1 MRAVKLF
8 GKVFAVILSCVFAC
22 FLLFVMYVLIAK
34 TMLTEESIYN
44 YVIDTNVFT
53 SSSNNVERS
62 SLKQGIVSD
71 LKKFDIPAS
80 VTIKTL
86 ESNNISRVISRYA
99 YDYTRYVLYNKG
111 APSLDNDEIV
121 NTFNNEYK
129 SATGDDLSN
138 TQVKKLKEYISST
151 EMKLDDSVPS
161 VGDLQGYGVDIYN
174 LRLVNDFVSSDY
186 MLVVFGVFV
195 LGFYTLIAICLWS
208 KLRAFKWIG
217 IVSMIDGF
225 ILIISSFLEVRLL
238 SMFINKNGIF
248 ENLAITVASKNFGS
262 LLLAGIVLIVVG
274 IVFLIICALLMK
286 KEHKVDSDKLLDS
299 VIKSEISSMNRGD
312 NLENDE
318 DVSVNDDSFND
329 NKVNDIDEKINDNL
343 SENNVLEE
351 NNDDKVSDSNDT
363 IDDNNLNVESEKEYV
378 SDIVKVDI
386 NEVDDDL
393 PISEVSVLD
402 DKEIPVIKIE
412 GNDNEDVTSSLVE
425 AVSIDDNVV
434 SADSVVDSS
443 GDEVTNDNND
453 EEESDNDIESDDVN
467 NSDEVENVND
477 SDDMIEIVSDE
488 EPEVVKPIDDTSSD
502 EVITIDS
509 TLDEEVID
517 DSDNDNIE
525 EESDNNTEYEE
536 IDDSDYEIEKHDIDV
551 LIPENISLSV
561 VTPKKGKD
569 IEPDLVEVLGDDEE
583 EDVELL

>member
-1 MRAVKLF
+1 MRAVKLL

-53 SSSNNVERS
+53 SPSNNVERN

-80 VTIKTL
+80 VTVKTL

-121 NTFNNEYK
+121 RIFNNEYK

-138 TQVKKLKEYISST
+138 IQVKKLKEYVSST

-186 MLVVFGVFV
+186 MLIVFGVFV
-195 LGFYTLIAICLWS
+195 LSFYTLIAICLWS

-225 ILIISSFLEVRLL
+225 VLIISSFLEVRLL
-238 SMFINKNGIF
+238 SMFINKNGVF

-299 VIKSEISSMNRGD
+299 VIKSEISSMDKGD
-312 NLENDE
+312 SLDSDE
-318 DVSVNDDSFND
+318 DISKDDDFVKENEI
-329 NKVNDIDEKINDNL
+329 NNIDEKINDK
-343 SENNVLEE
+343 NVLEE
-351 NNDDKVSDSNDT
+351 NNDDKVSDDKDA
-363 IDDNNLNVESEKEYV
+363 IEDDNRNVDSETEYV

-393 PISEVSVLD
+393 PVSEVNILE
-402 DKEIPVIKIE
+402 DKEIPVIKID
-412 GNDNEDVTSSLVE
+412 GNDTDDISLPLME
-425 AVSIDDNVV
+425 AVSIDD
-434 SADSVVDSS
+434 SVVND
-443 GDEVTNDNND
+443 DESV
-453 EEESDNDIESDDVN
+453 SDVEDDKT
-467 NSDEVENVND
+467 ND
-477 SDDMIEIVSDE
+477 SDDTIEIVPDE
-488 EPEVVKPIDDTSSD
+488 DFEVVTPKEEDVVGD

-509 TLDEEVID
+509 VLDEDV
-517 DSDNDNIE
+517 NDNTDDV
-525 EESDNNTEYEE
+525 ESDNNTEYEE
-536 IDDSDYEIEKHDIDV
+536 IDDSNYEIEKHDIDV
-551 LIPENISLSV
+551 LIPENVSLSV

-569 IEPDLVEVLGDDEE
+569 IEPDLVEVLGDEE

>member
-1 MRAVKLF
+1 MRAVKLL

-53 SSSNNVERS
+53 SPSNNGERN

-80 VTIKTL
+80 VTVKTL

-99 YDYTRYVLYNKG
+99 YDYTRYVLYNRG

-121 NTFNNEYK
+121 KIFNNEYK

-138 TQVKKLKEYISST
+138 IQVKKLKEYVSST

-174 LRLVNDFVSSDY
+174 LRLVSDFVSSDY
-186 MLVVFGVFV
+186 MLIVFGVFI
-195 LGFYTLIAICLWS
+195 LSFYTLIAICLWS

-225 ILIISSFLEVRLL
+225 VLIISSFLEVRLL
-238 SMFINKNGIF
+238 SMFINKNGVF

-299 VIKSEISSMNRGD
+299 VIKSEISSMDKGD
-312 NLENDE
+312 SLDSDG
-318 DVSVNDDSFND
+318 DVSKDDE
-329 NKVNDIDEKINDNL
+329 VNDIDEKINDN
-343 SENNVLEE
+343 NVLEE
-351 NNDDKVSDSNDT
+351 KNDDKVSDDKDT
-363 IDDNNLNVESEKEYV
+363 IEDDNRNVDS

-386 NEVDDDL
+386 NEVDDVL
-393 PISEVSVLD
+393 PVSEVNILE

-412 GNDNEDVTSSLVE
+412 GNDNEDGSSSLVE

-434 SADSVVDSS
+434 NDDSLKDSS
-443 GDEVTNDNND
+443 DGND
-453 EEESDNDIESDDVN
+453 DIESDKDIEN
-467 NSDEVENVND
+467 ENVNK
-477 SDDMIEIVSDE
+477 SDDMIEIVSDDV
-488 EPEVVKPIDDTSSD
+488 PEVVKPIDDFDSD
-502 EVITIDS
+502 DVITIDS
-509 TLDEEVID
+509 VLDEEISD
-517 DSDNDNIE
+517 DSDDV
-525 EESDNNTEYEE
+525 ESDNNTEYEE
-536 IDDSDYEIEKHDIDV
+536 IDDSNYEIEKHDIDV
-551 LIPENISLSV
+551 LIPENVSLSV

-569 IEPDLVEVLGDDEE
+569 IEPDLVEVLGDEE

>member
-1 MRAVKLF
+1 MRAVKLL

-44 YVIDTNVFT
+44 YVIDTNIFT
-53 SSSNNVERS
+53 SPSNNGERN

-80 VTIKTL
+80 VTVKTL

-121 NTFNNEYK
+121 NIFNNEYK
-129 SATGDDLSN
+129 STTGDDLSDI
-138 TQVKKLKEYISST
+138 QVKKLKEYVSST

-186 MLVVFGVFV
+186 MLIVFGVFV
-195 LGFYTLIAICLWS
+195 LSFYTLIAICLWS

-225 ILIISSFLEVRLL
+225 VLIISSFLEVRLL

-299 VIKSEISSMNRGD
+299 VIKNEISSMDKGD
-312 NLENDE
+312 SLDSDG
-318 DVSVNDDSFND
+318 DVSKVDSSFKDDE
-329 NKVNDIDEKINDNL
+329 VNDIDEKINDN
-343 SENNVLEE
+343 NVLEE
-351 NNDDKVSDSNDT
+351 KNDDKVSDDKDT
-363 IDDNNLNVESEKEYV
+363 IEDDNRNVASETEYV

-393 PISEVSVLD
+393 PVSEVNILE

-412 GNDNEDVTSSLVE
+412 GNDNEDGSSSLIEV
-425 AVSIDDNVV
+425 VSIDDNVV
-434 SADSVVDSS
+434 NDDSLKDSS
-443 GDEVTNDNND
+443 DGDD
-453 EEESDNDIESDDVN
+453 DIESDKDIEN
-467 NSDEVENVND
+467 ENVNN
-477 SDDMIEIVSDE
+477 SDDMIEIVSDDV
-488 EPEVVKPIDDTSSD
+488 PEVVKPIDDFDSD
-502 EVITIDS
+502 EVITIES
-509 TLDEEVID
+509 VLDEDVND
-517 DSDNDNIE
+517 DSDDV
-525 EESDNNTEYEE
+525 ESDNNTEYEE
-536 IDDSDYEIEKHDIDV
+536 IDDSNYEIEKHDIDV
-551 LIPENISLSV
+551 LIPENVSLSV

-569 IEPDLVEVLGDDEE
+569 IEPDLVEVLGDEE

>member
-1 MRAVKLF
+1 MRAVKLL

-44 YVIDTNVFT
+44 YVIDTNIFT
-53 SSSNNVERS
+53 SPSNNGERN

-80 VTIKTL
+80 VTVKTL

-121 NTFNNEYK
+121 NIFNNEYK
-129 SATGDDLSN
+129 STTGDDLSDI
-138 TQVKKLKEYISST
+138 QVKKLKEYVSST

-186 MLVVFGVFV
+186 MLIVFGVFV

-225 ILIISSFLEVRLL
+225 VLIISSFLEVRLL

-299 VIKSEISSMNRGD
+299 VIKNEISSMDKGD
-312 NLENDE
+312 SLDSDG
-318 DVSVNDDSFND
+318 DVSKVDSSFKDDE
-329 NKVNDIDEKINDNL
+329 VNDIDEKINDN
-343 SENNVLEE
+343 NVLEE
-351 NNDDKVSDSNDT
+351 KNDDKVSDDKDT
-363 IDDNNLNVESEKEYV
+363 IEDDNRNVASETEYV

-393 PISEVSVLD
+393 PVSEVNILE

-412 GNDNEDVTSSLVE
+412 GNNNEDVSSLVE

-434 SADSVVDSS
+434 NDNSLKDSS
-443 GDEVTNDNND
+443 DGDD
-453 EEESDNDIESDDVN
+453 DIESDKDIEN
-467 NSDEVENVND
+467 ENVNN
-477 SDDMIEIVSDE
+477 SDDMIEIVSDDV
-488 EPEVVKPIDDTSSD
+488 PEVVKPIDDFDSD
-502 EVITIDS
+502 EVITIES
-509 TLDEEVID
+509 VLDEGTVD
-517 DSDNDNIE
+517 DSDE
-525 EESDNNTEYEE
+525 VESDNNTEYEE
-536 IDDSDYEIEKHDIDV
+536 IDDSNYEIEKHDIDV
-551 LIPENISLSV
+551 LIPENVSLSV

-569 IEPDLVEVLGDDEE
+569 IEPDLVEVLGDEE

>member
-1 MRAVKLF
+1 MRAVKLL

-53 SSSNNVERS
+53 SPSNNVERN

-80 VTIKTL
+80 VTVKTL

-121 NTFNNEYK
+121 RIFNNEYK

-138 TQVKKLKEYISST
+138 IQVKKLKEYVSST

-186 MLVVFGVFV
+186 MLIVFGVFI
-195 LGFYTLIAICLWS
+195 LSFYTLIAICLWS

-225 ILIISSFLEVRLL
+225 VLIISSFLEVRLL
-238 SMFINKNGIF
+238 SMFINKNGVF

-299 VIKSEISSMNRGD
+299 VIKSEISSMDKGD
-312 NLENDE
+312 SLDSDE
-318 DVSVNDDSFND
+318 DISKDDDFVKENEI
-329 NKVNDIDEKINDNL
+329 NNIDEKINDK
-343 SENNVLEE
+343 NVLEE
-351 NNDDKVSDSNDT
+351 NNDDKVSDDKDA
-363 IDDNNLNVESEKEYV
+363 IEDDNRNVDSETEYV

-393 PISEVSVLD
+393 PVSEVNILE
-402 DKEIPVIKIE
+402 DKEIPVIKID
-412 GNDNEDVTSSLVE
+412 GNDTDDISLPLME
-425 AVSIDDNVV
+425 AVSIDD
-434 SADSVVDSS
+434 SVVND
-443 GDEVTNDNND
+443 DESV
-453 EEESDNDIESDDVN
+453 SDVEDDKT
-467 NSDEVENVND
+467 ND
-477 SDDMIEIVSDE
+477 SDDTIEIVPDE
-488 EPEVVKPIDDTSSD
+488 DFEVVTPKEEDVVGD

-509 TLDEEVID
+509 VLDEDV
-517 DSDNDNIE
+517 NDNTDDV
-525 EESDNNTEYEE
+525 ESDNNTEYEE
-536 IDDSDYEIEKHDIDV
+536 IDDSNYEIEKHDIDV
-551 LIPENISLSV
+551 LIPENVSLSV

-569 IEPDLVEVLGDDEE
+569 IEPDLVEVLGDEE

>member
-1 MRAVKLF
+1 MRAVKLL

-53 SSSNNVERS
+53 SPSNNGERN

-80 VTIKTL
+80 VTVKTL

-121 NTFNNEYK
+121 NIFNNEYK
-129 SATGDDLSN
+129 STTGDDLSDI
-138 TQVKKLKEYISST
+138 QVKKLKEYVSST

-186 MLVVFGVFV
+186 MLIVFGVFV
-195 LGFYTLIAICLWS
+195 LSFYTLIAICLWS

-225 ILIISSFLEVRLL
+225 VLIISSFLEVRLL

-299 VIKSEISSMNRGD
+299 VIKNEISSMDKGD
-312 NLENDE
+312 SLDSDG
-318 DVSVNDDSFND
+318 DVSKVDSSFKDDE
-329 NKVNDIDEKINDNL
+329 VNDIDEKINDN
-343 SENNVLEE
+343 NVLEE
-351 NNDDKVSDSNDT
+351 KNDDKVSDDKDT
-363 IDDNNLNVESEKEYV
+363 IEDDNRNVASETEYV

-393 PISEVSVLD
+393 PVSEVNILE

-412 GNDNEDVTSSLVE
+412 GNDNEDGSSSLIEV
-425 AVSIDDNVV
+425 VSIDDNVV
-434 SADSVVDSS
+434 NDDSLKDSS
-443 GDEVTNDNND
+443 DGDD
-453 EEESDNDIESDDVN
+453 DIESDKDIEN
-467 NSDEVENVND
+467 ENVNN
-477 SDDMIEIVSDE
+477 SDDMIEIVSDDV
-488 EPEVVKPIDDTSSD
+488 PEVVKPIDDFDSD
-502 EVITIDS
+502 EVITIES
-509 TLDEEVID
+509 VLDEETVD
-517 DSDNDNIE
+517 DSDE
-525 EESDNNTEYEE
+525 VESDNNTEYEE
-536 IDDSDYEIEKHDIDV
+536 IDDSNYEIEKHDIDV
-551 LIPENISLSV
+551 LIPENVSLSV

-569 IEPDLVEVLGDDEE
+569 IEPDLVEVLGDEE

>member
-1 MRAVKLF
+1 MRAVKLL

-53 SSSNNVERS
+53 SSSNNVERN

-71 LKKFDIPAS
+71 LKKFDIPVS
-80 VTIKTL
+80 VTAKTL

-121 NTFNNEYK
+121 NIFNNEYR
-129 SATGDDLSN
+129 SATGDNLSN
-138 TQVKKLKEYISST
+138 IQVKKLKEYVSNT

-174 LRLVNDFVSSDY
+174 LRLVNDFVSSNY
-186 MLVVFGVFV
+186 MFIVFGVFV

-225 ILIISSFLEVRLL
+225 VLIISSFLEVRLL

-299 VIKSEISSMNRGD
+299 VIKNEISSMDKGD
-312 NLENDE
+312 SLDSDG
-318 DVSVNDDSFND
+318 DVSKVDSSFKDDE
-329 NKVNDIDEKINDNL
+329 VNDIDEKINDN
-343 SENNVLEE
+343 NVLEE
-351 NNDDKVSDSNDT
+351 KNDDKVSDDKDT
-363 IDDNNLNVESEKEYV
+363 IEDDNRNVDSETEYV

-393 PISEVSVLD
+393 PVSEVNILE

-412 GNDNEDVTSSLVE
+412 GNDNEDGSSSLIEV
-425 AVSIDDNVV
+425 VSIDDNVV
-434 SADSVVDSS
+434 NDDSLKDSS
-443 GDEVTNDNND
+443 DGND
-453 EEESDNDIESDDVN
+453 DIESDKDIEN
-467 NSDEVENVND
+467 ENVNN
-477 SDDMIEIVSDE
+477 SDDMIEIVSDDV
-488 EPEVVKPIDDTSSD
+488 PEVVKPIDDFDSD

-509 TLDEEVID
+509 VSDEETVD
-517 DSDNDNIE
+517 DSDE
-525 EESDNNTEYEE
+525 VESDNNTEYEE
-536 IDDSDYEIEKHDIDV
+536 IDDSNYEIEKHDIDV
-551 LIPENISLSV
+551 LIPENVSLSV

-569 IEPDLVEVLGDDEE
+569 IEPDLVEVLGDEE

>member
-1 MRAVKLF
+1 MRAVKLL

-53 SSSNNVERS
+53 SSSNNVERN

-71 LKKFDIPAS
+71 LKKFDIPTS
-80 VTIKTL
+80 VTVKTL

-111 APSLDNDEIV
+111 APRLDNDEIV
-121 NTFNNEYK
+121 KIFNNEYK

-138 TQVKKLKEYISST
+138 IQVKKLKEYVSST

-186 MLVVFGVFV
+186 MLIVFGVFV

-225 ILIISSFLEVRLL
+225 VLIISSFLEVRLL

-299 VIKSEISSMNRGD
+299 VIKNEISSMDKGD
-312 NLENDE
+312 NLDSDG
-318 DVSVNDDSFND
+318 DVSKVDSSFKDDE
-329 NKVNDIDEKINDNL
+329 VNDIDEKINDN
-343 SENNVLEE
+343 NVLEE
-351 NNDDKVSDSNDT
+351 KNDDKVSDDKDT
-363 IDDNNLNVESEKEYV
+363 IEDDNRNVASETEYV

-393 PISEVSVLD
+393 PVSEVNILE

-412 GNDNEDVTSSLVE
+412 GNNNDDVFSLVE

-434 SADSVVDSS
+434 NGDSLKDSS
-443 GDEVTNDNND
+443 DGND
-453 EEESDNDIESDDVN
+453 DIESDKDIEN
-467 NSDEVENVND
+467 ENVNN
-477 SDDMIEIVSDE
+477 SDDMIEIVSDDV
-488 EPEVVKPIDDTSSD
+488 PEVVKPIDDFDSD

-509 TLDEEVID
+509 VLDEETVD
-517 DSDNDNIE
+517 DSDDV
-525 EESDNNTEYEE
+525 ESDNNTEYEE
-536 IDDSDYEIEKHDIDV
+536 IDDSNYEIEKHDIDV
-551 LIPENISLSV
+551 LIPENVSLSV

-569 IEPDLVEVLGDDEE
+569 IEPDLVEVLGDEE

>member
-1 MRAVKLF
+1 MRAVKLL

-53 SSSNNVERS
+53 SPSNNVERN

-80 VTIKTL
+80 VTVKTL

-121 NTFNNEYK
+121 RIFNNEYK

-138 TQVKKLKEYISST
+138 IQVKKLKEYVSST

-186 MLVVFGVFV
+186 MLIVFGVFI
-195 LGFYTLIAICLWS
+195 LSFYTLIAICLWS

-225 ILIISSFLEVRLL
+225 VLIISSFLEVRLL
-238 SMFINKNGIF
+238 SMFINKNGVF

-299 VIKSEISSMNRGD
+299 VIKSEISSMDKGNSLD
-312 NLENDE
+312 SDE
-318 DVSVNDDSFND
+318 DISKDDDFVKENEI
-329 NKVNDIDEKINDNL
+329 NNIDEKIDDNL
-343 SENNVLEE
+343 SDKNVLEE
-351 NNDDKVSDSNDT
+351 NNDDKVSDSNDA
-363 IDDNNLNVESEKEYV
+363 IEDDNRNVDSETEYV

-393 PISEVSVLD
+393 PVSEVNILE

-412 GNDNEDVTSSLVE
+412 GNDNEDGSSSLVE

-434 SADSVVDSS
+434 NDDSLKDSS
-443 GDEVTNDNND
+443 GDEVTDDSDVSNDD
-453 EEESDNDIESDDVN
+453 ESVSDVEDDKT
-467 NSDEVENVND
+467 ND
-477 SDDMIEIVSDE
+477 SDDTIEIVPDE
-488 EPEVVKPIDDTSSD
+488 DFEVVTPKEEDVVGD
-502 EVITIDS
+502 EVITID
-509 TLDEEVID
+509 TDLDEDVHD
-517 DSDNDNIE
+517 DSDDV
-525 EESDNNTEYEE
+525 ESDNNTEYEE
-536 IDDSDYEIEKHDIDV
+536 IDDSNYEIEKHDIDV
-551 LIPENISLSV
+551 LIPENVSLSV

-569 IEPDLVEVLGDDEE
+569 IEPDLIEVLGDEEE

>member
-1 MRAVKLF
+1 MRAVKLL

-53 SSSNNVERS
+53 SPSNNGERN

-80 VTIKTL
+80 VTVKTL

-121 NTFNNEYK
+121 NIFNNEYK
-129 SATGDDLSN
+129 STTGDDLSDI
-138 TQVKKLKEYISST
+138 QVKKLKEYVSST

-186 MLVVFGVFV
+186 MLIVFGVFV
-195 LGFYTLIAICLWS
+195 LSFYTLIAICLWS

-225 ILIISSFLEVRLL
+225 VLIISSFLEVRLL

-299 VIKSEISSMNRGD
+299 VIKNEISSMDKGD
-312 NLENDE
+312 SLDSDG
-318 DVSVNDDSFND
+318 DVSKVDSSFKDDE
-329 NKVNDIDEKINDNL
+329 VNDIDEKINDN
-343 SENNVLEE
+343 NVLEE
-351 NNDDKVSDSNDT
+351 KNDDKVSDDKDT
-363 IDDNNLNVESEKEYV
+363 IEDDNRNVASETEYV

-393 PISEVSVLD
+393 PVSEVNILE

-412 GNDNEDVTSSLVE
+412 GNNNEDVSSLVE

-434 SADSVVDSS
+434 NDNSLKDSS
-443 GDEVTNDNND
+443 GDEVTDDSDVSNDD
-453 EEESDNDIESDDVN
+453 ESVSDVEDDKI
-467 NSDEVENVND
+467 ND
-477 SDDMIEIVSDE
+477 SDDTIEIVPDE
-488 EPEVVKPIDDTSSD
+488 DFEVVTPKEEDVVGD
-502 EVITIDS
+502 EVITID
-509 TLDEEVID
+509 TDLDEDVND
-517 DSDNDNIE
+517 DSDDV
-525 EESDNNTEYEE
+525 ESDNNTEYEE
-536 IDDSDYEIEKHDIDV
+536 IDDSNYEIEKHDIDV
-551 LIPENISLSV
+551 LIPENVSLSV
-561 VTPKKGKD
+561 ITPKKGKD
-569 IEPDLVEVLGDDEE
+569 IEPDLVEVLGDEE

>member
-1 MRAVKLF
+1 MRAVKLL

-53 SSSNNVERS
+53 SPSNNVERN

-80 VTIKTL
+80 VTVKTL

-121 NTFNNEYK
+121 NIFNNEYK

-138 TQVKKLKEYISST
+138 IQVKKLKEYVSST

-186 MLVVFGVFV
+186 MLIVFGVFI
-195 LGFYTLIAICLWS
+195 LSFYTLIAICLWS

-225 ILIISSFLEVRLL
+225 VLIISSFLEVRLL

-248 ENLAITVASKNFGS
+248 ENLVITVASKNFGS

-299 VIKSEISSMNRGD
+299 VIKSEISSMDKGD
-312 NLENDE
+312 SLDSDE
-318 DVSVNDDSFND
+318 DISKDDDFVKENEI
-329 NKVNDIDEKINDNL
+329 NNIDEKIDDNL
-343 SENNVLEE
+343 SDKNVLEE
-351 NNDDKVSDSNDT
+351 NNDDKVSDDKDT
-363 IDDNNLNVESEKEYV
+363 IEDDNRNVDSETEYV

-393 PISEVSVLD
+393 PVSEVNILE
-402 DKEIPVIKIE
+402 DKEIPVINIE
-412 GNDNEDVTSSLVE
+412 GNDTDDISLPLME
-425 AVSIDDNVV
+425 AVSIDD
-434 SADSVVDSS
+434 SVVNDDSLKDSS
-443 GDEVTNDNND
+443 GDEVTDDSDVSNDD
-453 EEESDNDIESDDVN
+453 ESVSDVEDDKT
-467 NSDEVENVND
+467 ND
-477 SDDMIEIVSDE
+477 SDDTIEIVPDE
-488 EPEVVKPIDDTSSD
+488 DFEVVTPKEEDVVGD
-502 EVITIDS
+502 EVITID
-509 TLDEEVID
+509 TDLDEDV
-517 DSDNDNIE
+517 NDNTDDV
-525 EESDNNTEYEE
+525 ESDNNTEYEE
-536 IDDSDYEIEKHDIDV
+536 IDDSNYEIEKHDIDV
-551 LIPENISLSV
+551 LIPENVSLSV

-569 IEPDLVEVLGDDEE
+569 IEPDLVEVLGDEE

>member
-1 MRAVKLF
+1 MRAVKLL

-53 SSSNNVERS
+53 SPSNNVERN

-80 VTIKTL
+80 VTVKTL

-121 NTFNNEYK
+121 RIFNNEYK

-138 TQVKKLKEYISST
+138 IQVKKLKEYVSST

-186 MLVVFGVFV
+186 MLIVFGVFI
-195 LGFYTLIAICLWS
+195 LSFYTLIAICLWS

-225 ILIISSFLEVRLL
+225 VLIISSFLEVRLL

-299 VIKSEISSMNRGD
+299 VIKSEISSMDKGD
-312 NLENDE
+312 SLDSDE
-318 DVSVNDDSFND
+318 DISKDDDFVKENEI
-329 NKVNDIDEKINDNL
+329 NNIDEKINDK
-343 SENNVLEE
+343 NVLEE
-351 NNDDKVSDSNDT
+351 NNDDKVSDDKDA
-363 IDDNNLNVESEKEYV
+363 IEDDNRNVDSETEYV

-393 PISEVSVLD
+393 PVSEVNILE
-402 DKEIPVIKIE
+402 DKEIPVIKID
-412 GNDNEDVTSSLVE
+412 GNDTDDISLPLME
-425 AVSIDDNVV
+425 AVSIDD
-434 SADSVVDSS
+434 SVV
-443 GDEVTNDNND
+443 NDD
-453 EEESDNDIESDDVN
+453 ESDSD
-467 NSDEVENVND
+467 VEDDKTND
-477 SDDMIEIVSDE
+477 SDDTIEIVPDE
-488 EPEVVKPIDDTSSD
+488 DFEVVTPKEEDVVGD

-509 TLDEEVID
+509 VLDEDV
-517 DSDNDNIE
+517 NDNTDDV
-525 EESDNNTEYEE
+525 ESDNNTEYEE
-536 IDDSDYEIEKHDIDV
+536 IDDSNYEIEKHDIDV
-551 LIPENISLSV
+551 LIPENVSLSV

-569 IEPDLVEVLGDDEE
+569 IEPDLVEVLGDEE

>member
-1 MRAVKLF
+1 MRAVKLL

-53 SSSNNVERS
+53 SPSNNVERN

-80 VTIKTL
+80 VTVKTL

-121 NTFNNEYK
+121 RIFNNEYK

-138 TQVKKLKEYISST
+138 IQVKKLKEYVSST

-186 MLVVFGVFV
+186 MLIVFGVFV
-195 LGFYTLIAICLWS
+195 LSFYTLIAICLWS

-225 ILIISSFLEVRLL
+225 VLIISSFLEVRLL

-299 VIKSEISSMNRGD
+299 VIKSEISSMDKGD
-312 NLENDE
+312 SLDSDE
-318 DVSVNDDSFND
+318 DISKDDDFVKENEI
-329 NKVNDIDEKINDNL
+329 NNIDEKINDK
-343 SENNVLEE
+343 NVLEE
-351 NNDDKVSDSNDT
+351 NNDDKVSDDKDA
-363 IDDNNLNVESEKEYV
+363 IEDDNRNVDSETEYV

-393 PISEVSVLD
+393 PVSEVNILE
-402 DKEIPVIKIE
+402 DKEIPVIKID
-412 GNDNEDVTSSLVE
+412 GNDTDDISLPLME
-425 AVSIDDNVV
+425 AVSIDD
-434 SADSVVDSS
+434 SVVND
-443 GDEVTNDNND
+443 DESV
-453 EEESDNDIESDDVN
+453 SDVEDDKT
-467 NSDEVENVND
+467 ND
-477 SDDMIEIVSDE
+477 SDDTIEIVPDE
-488 EPEVVKPIDDTSSD
+488 DFEVVTPKEEDVVGD

-509 TLDEEVID
+509 VLDEDV
-517 DSDNDNIE
+517 NDNTDDV
-525 EESDNNTEYEE
+525 ESDNNTEYEE
-536 IDDSDYEIEKHDIDV
+536 IDDSNYEIEKHDIDV
-551 LIPENISLSV
+551 LIPENVSLSV

-569 IEPDLVEVLGDDEE
+569 IEPDLVEVLGDEE

>member
-80 VTIKTL
+80 VTVKTL

-151 EMKLDDSVPS
+151 EMKLDASVPS
-161 VGDLQGYGVDIYN
+161 VGDLQGYGIDIYN

-208 KLRAFKWIG
+208 KLRSFKWIG

-238 SMFINKNGIF
+238 GMFINKNGIF

-299 VIKSEISSMNRGD
+299 VIKNEISSMDRGD

-329 NKVNDIDEKINDNL
+329 NKVNDIDEKIDDNL

-351 NNDDKVSDSNDT
+351 NNDDKVSDSNDA
-363 IDDNNLNVESEKEYV
+363 IDDNNLDVESEKEYV

-386 NEVDDDL
+386 DEVDDDL
-393 PISEVSVLD
+393 PVSEVSVLD

-425 AVSIDDNVV
+425 AVSIDD
-434 SADSVVDSS
+434 SLVDSS
-443 GDEVTNDNND
+443 VDEITNDNND
-453 EEESDNDIESDDVN
+453 DEESDNDIESDDVN
-467 NSDEVENVND
+467 NSYEVENVND

-488 EPEVVKPIDDTSSD
+488 KSEIVKPIDDTSSD

-509 TLDEEVID
+509 TLDEEVTD
-517 DSDNDNIE
+517 DSDNDDE
-525 EESDNNTEYEE
+525 ENDNNTEYEE
-536 IDDSDYEIEKHDIDV
+536 IDDSDYEIEKYDIDV
-551 LIPENISLSV
+551 LIPENVSLSV
-561 VTPKKGKD
+561 ITPKKGKD

>member
-1 MRAVKLF
+1 MRAVRLL

-53 SSSNNVERS
+53 SSSNNVERN

-71 LKKFDIPAS
+71 LKKFDIPTS
-80 VTIKTL
+80 VTVKTL

-111 APSLDNDEIV
+111 APRLDNDEIV

-129 SATGDDLSN
+129 SATGDSLSAS
-138 TQVKKLKEYISST
+138 QVKKLNEYVSNT
-151 EMKLDDSVPS
+151 GMKLDDSVPS
-161 VGDLQGYGVDIYN
+161 VGDLQSYGINIFD
-174 LRLVNDFVSSDY
+174 LRLVSDFVSSDY
-186 MLVVFGVFV
+186 MWVVFGIFV

-238 SMFINKNGIF
+238 SMFINKNGMF

-286 KEHKVDSDKLLDS
+286 KEYKVDSDKLLDS
-299 VIKSEISSMNRGD
+299 VIKNEISSMDKGD
-312 NLENDE
+312 NLDSDG
-318 DVSVNDDSFND
+318 DVSKVDSSFKDDE
-329 NKVNDIDEKINDNL
+329 VNDIDKKIND
-343 SENNVLEE
+343 NNVLEE
-351 NNDDKVSDSNDT
+351 KNDDKVSDDKDT
-363 IDDNNLNVESEKEYV
+363 IEDDNRNVASETEYV

-393 PISEVSVLD
+393 PVSEVNILE

-412 GNDNEDVTSSLVE
+412 GNNNDDVFSLVE

-434 SADSVVDSS
+434 NGDSLKDSS
-443 GDEVTNDNND
+443 DGND
-453 EEESDNDIESDDVN
+453 DIESDKDIEN
-467 NSDEVENVND
+467 ENVNN
-477 SDDMIEIVSDE
+477 SDDMIEIVSDDV
-488 EPEVVKPIDDTSSD
+488 PEVVKPIDDFDSD

-509 TLDEEVID
+509 VLDEETVD
-517 DSDNDNIE
+517 DSDDV
-525 EESDNNTEYEE
+525 ESDNNTEYEE
-536 IDDSDYEIEKHDIDV
+536 IDDSNYEIEKHDIDV
-551 LIPENISLSV
+551 LIPENVSLSV

-569 IEPDLVEVLGDDEE
+569 IEPDLVEVLGDEE

>member
-1 MRAVKLF
+1 MRAVKLL

-53 SSSNNVERS
+53 SPSNNGEKN

-80 VTIKTL
+80 VTVKTL

-121 NTFNNEYK
+121 NIFNNEYK
-129 SATGDDLSN
+129 STTGDDLSDI
-138 TQVKKLKEYISST
+138 QVKKLKEYVSST

-174 LRLVNDFVSSDY
+174 LRLVNDFVSSDC
-186 MLVVFGVFV
+186 MLIVFGVFV
-195 LGFYTLIAICLWS
+195 LSFYTLIAICLWS

-225 ILIISSFLEVRLL
+225 VLIISSFLEVRLL

-299 VIKSEISSMNRGD
+299 VIKNEISSMDKGD
-312 NLENDE
+312 SLDSDG
-318 DVSVNDDSFND
+318 DVSKVDSSFKDDE
-329 NKVNDIDEKINDNL
+329 VNDIDEKINDN
-343 SENNVLEE
+343 NVLEE
-351 NNDDKVSDSNDT
+351 KNDDKVSDDKDT
-363 IDDNNLNVESEKEYV
+363 IEDDNRNVASETEYV

-393 PISEVSVLD
+393 PVSEVNILE

-412 GNDNEDVTSSLVE
+412 GNNNEDVSSLVE

-434 SADSVVDSS
+434 NDNSLKDSS
-443 GDEVTNDNND
+443 DGDD
-453 EEESDNDIESDDVN
+453 DIESDKDIEN
-467 NSDEVENVND
+467 ENVNN
-477 SDDMIEIVSDE
+477 SDDMIEIVSDDV
-488 EPEVVKPIDDTSSD
+488 PEVVKPIDDFDSD
-502 EVITIDS
+502 EVITIES
-509 TLDEEVID
+509 VLDEGTVD
-517 DSDNDNIE
+517 DSDE
-525 EESDNNTEYEE
+525 VESDNNTEYEE
-536 IDDSDYEIEKHDIDV
+536 IDDSNYEIEKHDIDV
-551 LIPENISLSV
+551 LIPENVSLSV

-569 IEPDLVEVLGDDEE
+569 IEPDLVEVLGDEE

>member
-1 MRAVKLF
+1 MRAVKLL

-53 SSSNNVERS
+53 SPSNNGERN

-80 VTIKTL
+80 VTVKTL

-121 NTFNNEYK
+121 NIFNNEYK
-129 SATGDDLSN
+129 STTGDDLSDI
-138 TQVKKLKEYISST
+138 QVKKLKEYVSST

-186 MLVVFGVFV
+186 MLIVFGVFV
-195 LGFYTLIAICLWS
+195 LSFYTLIAICLWS

-225 ILIISSFLEVRLL
+225 VLIISSFLEVRLL

-299 VIKSEISSMNRGD
+299 VIKNEISSMDKGD
-312 NLENDE
+312 SLDSDG
-318 DVSVNDDSFND
+318 DVSKVDSSFKDDE
-329 NKVNDIDEKINDNL
+329 VNDIDEKINDN
-343 SENNVLEE
+343 NVLEE
-351 NNDDKVSDSNDT
+351 KNDDKVSDDKDT
-363 IDDNNLNVESEKEYV
+363 IEDDNRNVASETEYV

-393 PISEVSVLD
+393 PVSEVNILE

-412 GNDNEDVTSSLVE
+412 GNDNEDGSSSLIE

-434 SADSVVDSS
+434 NDDSLKDSS
-443 GDEVTNDNND
+443 GDEVTDDSDVSNDD
-453 EEESDNDIESDDVN
+453 ESVSDVEDDKI
-467 NSDEVENVND
+467 ND
-477 SDDMIEIVSDE
+477 SDDTIEIVPDE
-488 EPEVVKPIDDTSSD
+488 DFEVVTPKEEDVVGD
-502 EVITIDS
+502 EVITID
-509 TLDEEVID
+509 TDLDEDVND
-517 DSDNDNIE
+517 DSDDV
-525 EESDNNTEYEE
+525 ESDNNTEYEE
-536 IDDSDYEIEKHDIDV
+536 IDDSNYEIEKHDIDV
-551 LIPENISLSV
+551 LIPENVSLSV

-569 IEPDLVEVLGDDEE
+569 IEPDLVEVLGDEE

>member
-1 MRAVKLF
+1 MRAVKLL

-53 SSSNNVERS
+53 SPSNNVERN

-80 VTIKTL
+80 VTVKTL

-121 NTFNNEYK
+121 KIFNNEYK

-138 TQVKKLKEYISST
+138 IQVKKLKEYVSST

-161 VGDLQGYGVDIYN
+161 VGDLQGYGVDIYD
-174 LRLVNDFVSSDY
+174 LRLVSDFVSSDY
-186 MLVVFGVFV
+186 MWVVFGIFV

-238 SMFINKNGIF
+238 SMFINKNGMF

-286 KEHKVDSDKLLDS
+286 KEYNVDSDKLLDS

-312 NLENDE
+312 NLESDE
-318 DVSVNDDSFND
+318 NISKDDDFVKENEINS
-329 NKVNDIDEKINDNL
+329 IDEKIDDNL
-343 SENNVLEE
+343 SDKNVLEE
-351 NNDDKVSDSNDT
+351 NNDDKVSDSNDA
-363 IDDNNLNVESEKEYV
+363 IEDNNFNDDSEKEYV
-378 SDIVKVDI
+378 SDIDKVDI
-386 NEVDDDL
+386 NEVDEDL
-393 PISEVSVLD
+393 PVSEVSILE

-412 GNDNEDVTSSLVE
+412 GNDTEDISLPLME
-425 AVSIDDNVV
+425 AVSIDGSVV
-434 SADSVVDSS
+434 SDDSLKDSS
-443 GDEVTNDNND
+443 GDEVTNDSDATND
-453 EEESDNDIESDDVN
+453 EESVSDVEDDKT
-467 NSDEVENVND
+467 ND
-477 SDDMIEIVSDE
+477 SDDTIEIVPDE
-488 EPEVVKPIDDTSSD
+488 DFEVVTPKEEDVVSD
-502 EVITIDS
+502 EVITID
-509 TLDEEVID
+509 TDLDEDV
-517 DSDNDNIE
+517 NDNTDD

-551 LIPENISLSV
+551 LIPENVSLSV

-569 IEPDLVEVLGDDEE
+569 IEPDLVEVLGDEEE
-583 EDVELL
+583 EDIELL

>member
-1 MRAVKLF
+1 MRAVRLL

-53 SSSNNVERS
+53 SSSNNVERN

-71 LKKFDIPAS
+71 LKKFDIPTS
-80 VTIKTL
+80 VTVKTL

-111 APSLDNDEIV
+111 APRLDNDEIV

-129 SATGDDLSN
+129 SATGDSLSAS
-138 TQVKKLKEYISST
+138 QVKKLNEYVSNT
-151 EMKLDDSVPS
+151 GMKLDDSVPS
-161 VGDLQGYGVDIYN
+161 VGDLQSYGINIFD
-174 LRLVNDFVSSDY
+174 LRLVSDFVSSDY
-186 MLVVFGVFV
+186 MWVVFGIFV

-238 SMFINKNGIF
+238 SMFINKNGMF

-286 KEHKVDSDKLLDS
+286 KEYKVDSDKLLDS
-299 VIKSEISSMNRGD
+299 VIKSEISLMNRGD
-312 NLENDE
+312 NLESDE
-318 DVSVNDDSFND
+318 NISKDDDFVKENEINS
-329 NKVNDIDEKINDNL
+329 IDEKIDDNL
-343 SENNVLEE
+343 SDKNVLEE
-351 NNDDKVSDSNDT
+351 NNDDKVSDDKDT
-363 IDDNNLNVESEKEYV
+363 IEDDNRNVASETEYV

-393 PISEVSVLD
+393 PVSEVNILE

-412 GNDNEDVTSSLVE
+412 GNNNDDVFSLVE

-434 SADSVVDSS
+434 NGDSLKDSS
-443 GDEVTNDNND
+443 DGND
-453 EEESDNDIESDDVN
+453 DIESDKDIEN
-467 NSDEVENVND
+467 ENVNN
-477 SDDMIEIVSDE
+477 SDDMIEIVSDDV
-488 EPEVVKPIDDTSSD
+488 PEVVKPIDDFDSD

-509 TLDEEVID
+509 VLDEETVD
-517 DSDNDNIE
+517 DSDDV
-525 EESDNNTEYEE
+525 ESDNNTEYEE
-536 IDDSDYEIEKHDIDV
+536 IDDSNYEIEKHDIDV
-551 LIPENISLSV
+551 LIPENVSLSV

-569 IEPDLVEVLGDDEE
+569 IEPDLVEVLGDEE

>member
-1 MRAVKLF
+1 MRAVKLL

-53 SSSNNVERS
+53 SPSNNVERN

-80 VTIKTL
+80 VTVKTL

-121 NTFNNEYK
+121 NIFNNEYK
-129 SATGDDLSN
+129 STTGDDLSN
-138 TQVKKLKEYISST
+138 IQVKKLKEYVSST
-151 EMKLDDSVPS
+151 EMTLDDSVPS

-186 MLVVFGVFV
+186 MLIVFGVFV
-195 LGFYTLIAICLWS
+195 LSFYTLIAICLWS

-225 ILIISSFLEVRLL
+225 VLIISSFLEVRLL

-299 VIKSEISSMNRGD
+299 VIKNEISSMDKGD
-312 NLENDE
+312 SLDSDGDVSKVDSSFKNDE
-318 DVSVNDDSFND
+318 
-329 NKVNDIDEKINDNL
+329 VNDIDEKINDN
-343 SENNVLEE
+343 NVLEE
-351 NNDDKVSDSNDT
+351 KNDDKVSDDKDT
-363 IDDNNLNVESEKEYV
+363 IEDDNRNVASETEYV

-393 PISEVSVLD
+393 PVSEVNILE

-412 GNDNEDVTSSLVE
+412 GNDNENGSSSLVE

-434 SADSVVDSS
+434 NDDSLKDSS
-443 GDEVTNDNND
+443 GDEVTDDSDVSNDD
-453 EEESDNDIESDDVN
+453 ESVSDVEDDKI
-467 NSDEVENVND
+467 ND
-477 SDDMIEIVSDE
+477 SDDTIEIVPDE
-488 EPEVVKPIDDTSSD
+488 DFEVVTPKEEDVVGD
-502 EVITIDS
+502 EVITID
-509 TLDEEVID
+509 TDLDEDVND
-517 DSDNDNIE
+517 DSDDV
-525 EESDNNTEYEE
+525 ESDNNTEYEE
-536 IDDSDYEIEKHDIDV
+536 IDDSNYEIEKHDIDV
-551 LIPENISLSV
+551 LIPENVSLSV
-561 VTPKKGKD
+561 ITPKKGKD
-569 IEPDLVEVLGDDEE
+569 IEPDLVEVLGDEE

>member
-1 MRAVKLF
+1 MRAVKLL

-53 SSSNNVERS
+53 SPSNNVERN

-80 VTIKTL
+80 VTVKTL

-121 NTFNNEYK
+121 NIFNNEYK
-129 SATGDDLSN
+129 STTGDDLSN
-138 TQVKKLKEYISST
+138 IQVKKLKEYVSST
-151 EMKLDDSVPS
+151 EMTLDDSVPS

-186 MLVVFGVFV
+186 MLIVFGVFV
-195 LGFYTLIAICLWS
+195 LSFYTLIAICLWS

-225 ILIISSFLEVRLL
+225 VLIISSFLEVRLL

-299 VIKSEISSMNRGD
+299 VIKNEISSMDKGD
-312 NLENDE
+312 SLDSDGDVSKVDSSFKNDE
-318 DVSVNDDSFND
+318 
-329 NKVNDIDEKINDNL
+329 VNDIDEKINDN
-343 SENNVLEE
+343 NVLEE
-351 NNDDKVSDSNDT
+351 KNDDKVSDDKDT
-363 IDDNNLNVESEKEYV
+363 IEDDNRNVASETEYV

-393 PISEVSVLD
+393 PVSEVNILE

-412 GNDNEDVTSSLVE
+412 GNDNENGSSSLVE
-425 AVSIDDNVV
+425 AVFINDNVV
-434 SADSVVDSS
+434 NDDSLKDSS
-443 GDEVTNDNND
+443 GDEVTDDSDVSNDD
-453 EEESDNDIESDDVN
+453 ESVSDVEDDKI
-467 NSDEVENVND
+467 ND
-477 SDDMIEIVSDE
+477 SDDTIEIVPDE
-488 EPEVVKPIDDTSSD
+488 DFEVVTPKEEDVVGD
-502 EVITIDS
+502 EVITID
-509 TLDEEVID
+509 TDLDEDVND
-517 DSDNDNIE
+517 DSDDV
-525 EESDNNTEYEE
+525 ESDNNTEYEE
-536 IDDSDYEIEKHDIDV
+536 IDDSNYEIEKHDIDV
-551 LIPENISLSV
+551 LIPENVSLSV
-561 VTPKKGKD
+561 ITPKKGKD
-569 IEPDLVEVLGDDEE
+569 IEPDLVEVLGDEE

>member
-1 MRAVKLF
+1 MRAVRLL

-53 SSSNNVERS
+53 SSSNNVERN

-71 LKKFDIPAS
+71 LKKFDIPTS
-80 VTIKTL
+80 VTVKTL

-111 APSLDNDEIV
+111 APRLDNDEIV

-129 SATGDDLSN
+129 SATGDSLSAS
-138 TQVKKLKEYISST
+138 QVKKLNEYVSNT
-151 EMKLDDSVPS
+151 GMKLDDSVPS
-161 VGDLQGYGVDIYN
+161 VGDLQSYGINIFD
-174 LRLVNDFVSSDY
+174 LRLVSDFVSSDY
-186 MLVVFGVFV
+186 MWVVFGIFV

-238 SMFINKNGIF
+238 SMFINKNGMF

-286 KEHKVDSDKLLDS
+286 KEYKVDSDKLLDS
-299 VIKSEISSMNRGD
+299 VIKSEISLMNRGD
-312 NLENDE
+312 NLESDE
-318 DVSVNDDSFND
+318 NISKDDDFVKENEINS
-329 NKVNDIDEKINDNL
+329 IDEKIDDNL
-343 SENNVLEE
+343 SDKNVLEE
-351 NNDDKVSDSNDT
+351 NNDDKVSDSNDA
-363 IDDNNLNVESEKEYV
+363 IEDNNFNDDSEKEYV
-378 SDIVKVDI
+378 SDIDKVDI

-393 PISEVSVLD
+393 PVSEVNILE

-412 GNDNEDVTSSLVE
+412 GNDTEDISLPLME
-425 AVSIDDNVV
+425 AVSIDGSVV
-434 SADSVVDSS
+434 SDDSLKDSS
-443 GDEVTNDNND
+443 GDEVTNDSDATND
-453 EEESDNDIESDDVN
+453 EESVSDVEDDKT
-467 NSDEVENVND
+467 ND
-477 SDDMIEIVSDE
+477 SDDTIEIVPDE
-488 EPEVVKPIDDTSSD
+488 DFEVVTPKEEDVVSD
-502 EVITIDS
+502 EVITID
-509 TLDEEVID
+509 TDLDEDV
-517 DSDNDNIE
+517 NDNTDD

-551 LIPENISLSV
+551 LIPENVSLSV

-569 IEPDLVEVLGDDEE
+569 IEPDLVEVLGDEEE
-583 EDVELL
+583 EDIELL

>member
-1 MRAVKLF
+1 M
-8 GKVFAVILSCVFAC
+8 
-22 FLLFVMYVLIAK
+22 
-34 TMLTEESIYN
+34 
-44 YVIDTNVFT
+44 
-53 SSSNNVERS
+53 
-62 SLKQGIVSD
+62 
-71 LKKFDIPAS
+71 KKFDIPAS
-80 VTIKTL
+80 VTVKTL

-121 NTFNNEYK
+121 NIFNNEYK
-129 SATGDDLSN
+129 STTGDDLSN
-138 TQVKKLKEYISST
+138 IQVKKLKEYVSST
-151 EMKLDDSVPS
+151 EMTLDDSVPS

-186 MLVVFGVFV
+186 MLIVFGVFV
-195 LGFYTLIAICLWS
+195 LSFYTLIAICLWS

-225 ILIISSFLEVRLL
+225 VLIISSFLEVRLL

-299 VIKSEISSMNRGD
+299 VIKNEISSMDKGD
-312 NLENDE
+312 SLDSDGDVSKVDSSFKNDE
-318 DVSVNDDSFND
+318 
-329 NKVNDIDEKINDNL
+329 VNDIDEKINDN
-343 SENNVLEE
+343 NVLEE
-351 NNDDKVSDSNDT
+351 KNDDKVSDDKDT
-363 IDDNNLNVESEKEYV
+363 IEDDNRNVASETEYV

-393 PISEVSVLD
+393 PVSEVNILE

-412 GNDNEDVTSSLVE
+412 GNDNENGSSSLVE

-434 SADSVVDSS
+434 NDDSLKDSS
-443 GDEVTNDNND
+443 GDEVTDDSDVSNDD
-453 EEESDNDIESDDVN
+453 ESVSDVEDDKI
-467 NSDEVENVND
+467 ND
-477 SDDMIEIVSDE
+477 SDDTIEIVPDE
-488 EPEVVKPIDDTSSD
+488 DFEVVTPKEEDVVGD
-502 EVITIDS
+502 EVITID
-509 TLDEEVID
+509 TDLDEDVND
-517 DSDNDNIE
+517 DSDDV
-525 EESDNNTEYEE
+525 ESDNNTEYEE
-536 IDDSDYEIEKHDIDV
+536 IDDSNYEIEKHDIDV
-551 LIPENISLSV
+551 LIPENVSLSV
-561 VTPKKGKD
+561 ITPKKGKD
-569 IEPDLVEVLGDDEE
+569 IEPDLVEVLGDEE

>member
-1 MRAVKLF
+1 MRAVKLL

-53 SSSNNVERS
+53 SPSNNVERN

-80 VTIKTL
+80 VTVKTL
-86 ESNNISRVISRYA
+86 ESNDISRVISRYA

-121 NTFNNEYK
+121 RIFNNEYK

-138 TQVKKLKEYISST
+138 IQVKKLKEYVSST

-186 MLVVFGVFV
+186 MLIVFGVFI
-195 LGFYTLIAICLWS
+195 LSFYTLIAICLWS

-225 ILIISSFLEVRLL
+225 VLIISSFLEVRLL
-238 SMFINKNGIF
+238 SMFINKNGVF

-299 VIKSEISSMNRGD
+299 VIKSEISSMDKGD
-312 NLENDE
+312 SLDSDE
-318 DVSVNDDSFND
+318 DISKDDDFVKENEI
-329 NKVNDIDEKINDNL
+329 NNIDEKIDDNL
-343 SENNVLEE
+343 SDKNVLEE
-351 NNDDKVSDSNDT
+351 NNDDKVSDSNDA
-363 IDDNNLNVESEKEYV
+363 IEDDNRNVDSETEYV
-378 SDIVKVDI
+378 SDIIKVDI

-393 PISEVSVLD
+393 PVSEVNILE

-412 GNDNEDVTSSLVE
+412 GNDNEDGSSSLVE
-425 AVSIDDNVV
+425 AVSIADNVV
-434 SADSVVDSS
+434 NDDSLKDSS
-443 GDEVTNDNND
+443 GDEVTDDSDVSNDD
-453 EEESDNDIESDDVN
+453 ESVSDVEDDKT
-467 NSDEVENVND
+467 ND
-477 SDDMIEIVSDE
+477 SDDTIEIVPDE
-488 EPEVVKPIDDTSSD
+488 DFEVVTPKEEDVVGD
-502 EVITIDS
+502 EVITID
-509 TLDEEVID
+509 TDLDEDV
-517 DSDNDNIE
+517 NDNTDDV
-525 EESDNNTEYEE
+525 ESDNNTEYEE
-536 IDDSDYEIEKHDIDV
+536 IDDSNYEIEKHDIDV
-551 LIPENISLSV
+551 LIPENVSLSV

-569 IEPDLVEVLGDDEE
+569 IEPDLVEVLGDEEE

>member
-1 MRAVKLF
+1 M
-8 GKVFAVILSCVFAC
+8 
-22 FLLFVMYVLIAK
+22 
-34 TMLTEESIYN
+34 
-44 YVIDTNVFT
+44 
-53 SSSNNVERS
+53 
-62 SLKQGIVSD
+62 
-71 LKKFDIPAS
+71 KKFDIPAS
-80 VTIKTL
+80 VTVKTL

-121 NTFNNEYK
+121 RIFNNEYK

-138 TQVKKLKEYISST
+138 IQVKKLKEYVSST

-161 VGDLQGYGVDIYN
+161 VGDLQVYVVDIYN

-186 MLVVFGVFV
+186 MLIVFGVFI
-195 LGFYTLIAICLWS
+195 LSFYTLIAICLWS

-225 ILIISSFLEVRLL
+225 VLIISSFLEVRLL
-238 SMFINKNGIF
+238 SMFINKNGVF

-299 VIKSEISSMNRGD
+299 VIKSEISSMDKGD
-312 NLENDE
+312 SLDSDG
-318 DVSVNDDSFND
+318 DVSKDDDFVKENEI
-329 NKVNDIDEKINDNL
+329 NNIDEKINDNL
-343 SENNVLEE
+343 SDKNVLEE
-351 NNDDKVSDSNDT
+351 NNDDKVSDDKDA
-363 IDDNNLNVESEKEYV
+363 IEDDNRNVDSETEYV

-393 PISEVSVLD
+393 PVSEVNILE

-412 GNDNEDVTSSLVE
+412 GNDNEDGSSSLVE

-434 SADSVVDSS
+434 NDDSLKDSS
-443 GDEVTNDNND
+443 GDEVTDDSDVSNDD
-453 EEESDNDIESDDVN
+453 ESVSDVEDDKT
-467 NSDEVENVND
+467 ND
-477 SDDMIEIVSDE
+477 SDDTIEIVPDE
-488 EPEVVKPIDDTSSD
+488 DFEVVTPKEEDVVGD
-502 EVITIDS
+502 EVITID
-509 TLDEEVID
+509 TDLDEDV
-517 DSDNDNIE
+517 NDNTDDV
-525 EESDNNTEYEE
+525 ESDNNTEYEE
-536 IDDSDYEIEKHDIDV
+536 IDDSNYEIEKHDIDV
-551 LIPENISLSV
+551 LIPENVSLSV

-569 IEPDLVEVLGDDEE
+569 IEPDLVEVLGDEEE

>member
-1 MRAVKLF
+1 MRAVKLL

-53 SSSNNVERS
+53 SPSNNGEKN

-80 VTIKTL
+80 VTVKTL

-121 NTFNNEYK
+121 NIFNNEYK

-138 TQVKKLKEYISST
+138 IQVKKLKEYVSST

-186 MLVVFGVFV
+186 MLIVFGVFV
-195 LGFYTLIAICLWS
+195 LSFYTLIAICLWS

-225 ILIISSFLEVRLL
+225 VLIISSFLEVRLL

-299 VIKSEISSMNRGD
+299 VIKNEISSMDKGD
-312 NLENDE
+312 SLDSDGDVSKVDSSFKNDE
-318 DVSVNDDSFND
+318 
-329 NKVNDIDEKINDNL
+329 VNDIDEKINDN
-343 SENNVLEE
+343 NVLEE
-351 NNDDKVSDSNDT
+351 KNDDKVSDDKDT
-363 IDDNNLNVESEKEYV
+363 IEDDNRNVASETEYV

-393 PISEVSVLD
+393 PVSEVNILE

-412 GNDNEDVTSSLVE
+412 GNDNENGSSSLVE

-434 SADSVVDSS
+434 NDDSLKDSS
-443 GDEVTNDNND
+443 GDEVTDDSDVSNDD
-453 EEESDNDIESDDVN
+453 ESVSDVEDDKI
-467 NSDEVENVND
+467 ND
-477 SDDMIEIVSDE
+477 SDDTIEIVPDE
-488 EPEVVKPIDDTSSD
+488 DFEVVTPKEEDVVGD
-502 EVITIDS
+502 EVITID
-509 TLDEEVID
+509 TDLDEDVND
-517 DSDNDNIE
+517 DSDDV
-525 EESDNNTEYEE
+525 ESDNNTEYEE
-536 IDDSDYEIEKHDIDV
+536 IDDSNYEIEKHDIDV
-551 LIPENISLSV
+551 LIPENVSLSV
-561 VTPKKGKD
+561 ITPKKGKD
-569 IEPDLVEVLGDDEE
+569 IEPDLVEVLGDEE